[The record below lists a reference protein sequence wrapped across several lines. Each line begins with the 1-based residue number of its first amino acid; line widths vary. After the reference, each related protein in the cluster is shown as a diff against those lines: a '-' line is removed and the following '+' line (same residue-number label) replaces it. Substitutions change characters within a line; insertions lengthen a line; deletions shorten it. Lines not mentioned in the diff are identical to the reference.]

1 MDEQQTAQ
9 SMAMQAY
16 YTQARQ
22 AARQL
27 LVAYQTLQALQL
39 QWNSLDYGN
48 TLEPGDGVHSGLERG
63 DIGAV
68 VFATADAV
76 GGLMAQGHGTNIAGV
91 L

>member
-1 MDEQQTAQ
+1 MEEQQTAQ

-27 LVAYQTLQALQL
+27 LTAYQTLQALQQ
-39 QWNSLDYGN
+39 QWNSLDYGS
-48 TLEPGDGVHSGLERG
+48 TLEPGDGVHHGLVRG

-68 VFATADAV
+68 VFDTANAV
-76 GGLMAQGHGTNIAGV
+76 GGLIAAGHGTNISKV